1 MAERPPLAP
10 TKLLL
15 HHKENPP
22 TLATSSRLGRPVAR
36 NPEVI
41 QIQSDLPIFWLPA
54 GRHGGPKA
62 VYPIQVCEREL
73 GPHQ

>member
-41 QIQSDLPIFWLPA
+41 QIQSDLPISLVPRRLPW
-54 GRHGGPKA
+54 R
-62 VYPIQVCEREL
+62 IQSDL
-73 GPHQ
+73 PNPSL